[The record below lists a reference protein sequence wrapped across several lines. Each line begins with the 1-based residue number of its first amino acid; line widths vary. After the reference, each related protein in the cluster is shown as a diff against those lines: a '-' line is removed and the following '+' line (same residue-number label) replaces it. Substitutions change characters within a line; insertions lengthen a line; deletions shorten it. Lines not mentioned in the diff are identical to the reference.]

1 MKSEIEFSR
10 NDSFVLV
17 ISFIKVATFVQGVA
31 VNGITIQHYCTVL
44 KYLFRATAVLQI
56 KTIERDPA
64 YQSFSVKNRVA
75 IQLEILPLIP
85 KDATVN
91 QTYPFGRL
99 NAFAA
104 DIARLSGVVKRPLIE
119 DQTMESRDLGA
130 AIVAQQPISLP
141 LLLKG
146 VEMMLSQ
153 ASEIVDDLLLG
164 FNFTTALL
172 DIFDKKY
179 YTLSDSGTF
188 SMIPEFCIG
197 DWVTLKLKHQ
207 YFIDPVHCDID
218 KFSYFLSTDPSTRS
232 ARIQSYI
239 EQCDTLTDILI
250 TLVHLTSG
258 PCARATE
265 LATTFYRNC
274 PESQRSLIFS
284 NGYLCLLYTYNKT
297 NALTGSIKTIV
308 RPIANPVAKQ
318 LLLYSVLIR
327 PFKERLVGIRKNSVA
342 WKSMWVRGNNQIT
355 AEQVRSAIQFY
366 SSKYNIRLSI
376 KLSRQYI
383 SWICVKYLN
392 YIDVEMD
399 IYSGFGHSKTTSL
412 NHYAHTSTE
421 SANID
426 RDSWNAMI
434 KTAVS
439 YQKLL
444 FGINLEP
451 TIKSQTQIVST
462 RHFRNNDLNSNSPS
476 LSINAPEMTFFENYN
491 VKEDFQ
497 MGIYLKKGLKDYM
510 QFGVDKIGIFIDN
523 LN

>member
-1 MKSEIEFSR
+1 MKVELEFSK

-17 ISFIKVATFVQGVA
+17 ISFIKLATFIQGVPMR
-31 VNGITIQHYCTVL
+31 GETIQHYCTTL
-44 KYLFRATAVLQI
+44 KYLFRATAVLQM
-56 KTIERDPA
+56 KSIEKDL
-64 YQSFSVKNRVA
+64 QFKNMSVKERVA
-75 IQLEILPLIP
+75 LQMEVLPLIP
-85 KDATVN
+85 RDAVVSVTH
-91 QTYPFGRL
+91 PFGRL

-104 DIARLSGVVKRPLIE
+104 DVVKMSGVVKRPLIE
-119 DQTMESRDLGA
+119 DCTMNLSDPGA
-130 AIVAQQPISLP
+130 AIISQQQVSLSILYDCVVN
-141 LLLKG
+141 LLNDCNDL
-146 VEMMLSQ
+146 MDQ
-153 ASEIVDDLLLG
+153 LLLG
-164 FNFTTALL
+164 FKYTEKVLH
-172 DIFDKKY
+172 IFDNPAIF
-179 YTLSDSGTF
+179 LSDTGAIF
-188 SMIPEFCIG
+188 SSIA
-197 DWVTLKLKHQ
+197 DWVTLKLHHEYKL
-207 YFIDPVHCDID
+207 DPYHC
-218 KFSYFLSTDPSTRS
+218 KRCSLEYFLDDNEPTRKI
-232 ARIQSYI
+232 RISSYI
-239 EQCDTLTDILI
+239 QLCDTITDILV

-265 LATTFYRNC
+265 MTSTLYRNS
-274 PESQRSLIFS
+274 PERERSLIFS
-284 NGYLCLLYTYNKT
+284 NGHMCIVYTYNKT
-297 NALTGSIKTIV
+297 NSLCGSVKTIV
-308 RPIANPVAKQ
+308 RPIAKPVAKI
-318 LLLYSVLIR
+318 LLLFSVLVR
-327 PFKERLVGIRKNSVA
+327 PFKERLLGIEKSGAA
-342 WKSMWVRGNNQIT
+342 WNYLWTKGTKQIT
-355 AEQVRSAIQFY
+355 PDQVRNAIQFY
-366 SSKYNIRLSI
+366 CSKYGFPLSI
-376 KLSRQYI
+376 RLSRQYI
-383 SWICVKYLN
+383 SWLCVKYLN
-392 YIDVEMD
+392 YIDVELD